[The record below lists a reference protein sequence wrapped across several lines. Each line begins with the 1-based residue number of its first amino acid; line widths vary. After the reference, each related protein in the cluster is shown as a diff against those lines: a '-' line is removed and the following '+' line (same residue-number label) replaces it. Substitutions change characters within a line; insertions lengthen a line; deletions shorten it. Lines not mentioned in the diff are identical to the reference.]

1 MTFASPLLLAGLAL
15 VPLLLALYAVRERRA
30 RRAARAVVAAPL
42 RAAVVPRRAGWRRH
56 VPIVGGLGAVA
67 LLLTV
72 LARPQTTV
80 AVPVEQ
86 ARIVIATDRSG
97 SMQAKDVSPDRL
109 TAARNAAAT
118 FLKSVPKSVRV
129 GALTFNQVP
138 TVLATPTTDRDTVA
152 NAIRSIQAA
161 GTTATGDAIASA
173 LKMLKT
179 GNGPAAIVLLS
190 DGKSV
195 RGQDVLAVARQAKA
209 AKVPIYTVSL
219 GTAAGTITTKDGTS
233 RVPPDTATMQQVAAI
248 TGGKAYNISDA
259 KALSAV
265 YQQLGSKL
273 STKHEKQDVA
283 SEFAG
288 GALLVL
294 MLGGVAGIG
303 LTGRLI

>member
-30 RRAARAVVAAPL
+30 RRAARAIVAAPL

-56 VPIVGGLGAVA
+56 VPVVGGLAATG
-67 LLLTV
+67 LLLTA

-97 SMQAKDVSPDRL
+97 SMEAKDVTPDRL
-109 TAARNAAAT
+109 TAARNAAQD

-129 GALTFNQVP
+129 GAITFNQVP
-138 TVLATPTTDRDTVA
+138 TVLAAPTTDRGEVGD
-152 NAIRSIQAA
+152 AIGSIRAA

-173 LKMLKT
+173 LKLLKS
-179 GNGPAAIVLLS
+179 GHGPAAIVLLS

-195 RGQDVLAVARQAKA
+195 RGQDVLTVARQAKA
-209 AKVPIYTVSL
+209 ARVPIYTVSL
-219 GTAAGTITTKDGTS
+219 GTASGTITTKTGTS
-233 RVPPDTATMQQVAAI
+233 QVPPDTATMRQVASI
-248 TGGKAYNISDA
+248 TGGKAYTISDA

-273 STKHEKQDVA
+273 STKHERQDVS

-294 MLGGVAGIG
+294 VLGGVAGLG
-303 LTGRLI
+303 LTGRLV

>member
-1 MTFASPLLLAGLAL
+1 MTFASPLLLAGLVL
-15 VPLLLALYAVRERRA
+15 VPVLLTAYVVRERRA

-42 RAAVVPRRAGWRRH
+42 RAAVLPRRAGWRRH
-56 VPIVGGLGAVA
+56 VPIAGGLGAAA
-67 LLLTV
+67 LLLTA

-97 SMQAKDVSPDRL
+97 SMEAKDVAPDRL
-109 TAARNAAAT
+109 TAARAAAAT
-118 FLKSVPKSVRV
+118 FLRSVPRTVRV

-138 TVLATPTTDRDTVA
+138 TVLAAPTTDRDTVSD
-152 NAIRSIQAA
+152 AIRSIQAA

-173 LKMLKT
+173 LKMLKS

-209 AKVPIYTVSL
+209 ARVPIYTVSL
-219 GTAAGTITTKDGTS
+219 GTSSGTITTKTGTS
-233 RVPPDTATMQQVAAI
+233 QVPPDTATMRQVAAI

-259 KALSAV
+259 RALSAV
-265 YQQLGSKL
+265 YEQLGSKL
-273 STKHEKQDVA
+273 TTKHQRQDV
-283 SEFAG
+283 SSSFAG

-294 MLGGVAGIG
+294 VLGGVASVG
-303 LTGRLI
+303 LTGRLV

>member
-67 LLLTV
+67 LLLTA

-138 TVLATPTTDRDTVA
+138 TVLATPTTDRDTVS

-219 GTAAGTITTKDGTS
+219 GTAAGTIATKDGTS
-233 RVPPDTATMQQVAAI
+233 KVPPDTATMQQVAAI

>member
-15 VPLLLALYAVRERRA
+15 VPVLLALYVVRERRA

-56 VPIVGGLGAVA
+56 VPIVGGLGAAA
-67 LLLTV
+67 LLLTA
-72 LARPQTTV
+72 LAKPQTTV

-97 SMQAKDVSPDRL
+97 SMQAKDVAPDRL
-109 TAARNAAAT
+109 TAARAAAAT
-118 FLKSVPKSVRV
+118 FLRSVPKTVRV

-138 TVLATPTTDRDTVA
+138 TVLAAPTTDHDAVGD
-152 NAIRSIQAA
+152 AINSIQAA

-195 RGQDVLAVARQAKA
+195 RGQDVLTVARQAKA

-219 GTAAGTITTKDGTS
+219 GTASGTITTKTGRS
-233 RVPPDTATMQQVAAI
+233 QVPPDTATMRQVASI

-259 KALSAV
+259 RALSAV
-265 YQQLGSKL
+265 YEQLGSKL
-273 STKHEKQDVA
+273 TTKHERQDV
-283 SEFAG
+283 SSSFAG
-288 GALLVL
+288 GALLILV
-294 MLGGVAGIG
+294 LGGVASVS
-303 LTGRLI
+303 LTGRLV

>member
-1 MTFASPLLLAGLAL
+1 MTFASPPLLAGLAL
-15 VPLLLALYAVRERRA
+15 VPILLAAYVVRERRA
-30 RRAARAVVAAPL
+30 RRAGRTHVADALRPAVI
-42 RAAVVPRRAGWRRH
+42 PRRAGWRRH
-56 VPIVGGLGAVA
+56 VPIAGGLGAAA
-67 LLLTV
+67 LLLTA

-109 TAARNAAAT
+109 TAARDAAAT
-118 FLKSVPKSVRV
+118 FLRSVPKSVRV
-129 GALTFNQVP
+129 GAITFNQTP
-138 TVLATPTTDRDTVA
+138 TVLASPTTDRDTVA
-152 NAIRSIQAA
+152 EAIRSIQAA

-173 LKMLKT
+173 LKLLKT

-195 RGQDVLAVARQAKA
+195 RGQDVLTVARQAKA
-209 AKVPIYTVSL
+209 ARVPIYTVSL
-219 GTAAGTITTKDGTS
+219 GTAAGTITTKDGVS
-233 RVPPDTATMQQVAAI
+233 QVPPDTATMRQVAAI

-259 KALSAV
+259 RALSAV
-265 YQQLGSKL
+265 YEQLGSKL
-273 STKHEKQDVA
+273 STKHERQDVA

-294 MLGGVAGIG
+294 FLGGLAGVG

>member
-15 VPLLLALYAVRERRA
+15 VPLLLALYVVRERRT
-30 RRAARAVVAAPL
+30 RRAARGVVAAPL
-42 RAAVVPRRAGWRRH
+42 RAAVLPRRAGWRRH
-56 VPIVGGLGAVA
+56 VPVVGGLGAAA
-67 LLLTV
+67 LLLTA

-97 SMQAKDVSPDRL
+97 SMEAKDVSPDRL
-109 TAARNAAAT
+109 TAARDAAAT
-118 FLKSVPKSVRV
+118 FLRSVPASVRV

-138 TVLATPTTDRDTVA
+138 TVLAAPTTDRDAVSA
-152 NAIRSIQAA
+152 AIRSIQAA

-195 RGQDVLAVARQAKA
+195 RGQDVLTVARQARA
-209 AKVPIYTVSL
+209 ARVPIYTVSL
-219 GTAAGTITTKDGTS
+219 GTASGTITTKTGRS
-233 RVPPDTATMQQVAAI
+233 QVPPDTATMRRVASI

-259 KALSAV
+259 RALSEV
-265 YQQLGSKL
+265 YKSLGSKL
-273 STKHEKQDVA
+273 TTKHEQQDV
-283 SEFAG
+283 SSSFAG

-294 MLGGVAGIG
+294 VLGGVASVG
-303 LTGRLI
+303 LTGRLV